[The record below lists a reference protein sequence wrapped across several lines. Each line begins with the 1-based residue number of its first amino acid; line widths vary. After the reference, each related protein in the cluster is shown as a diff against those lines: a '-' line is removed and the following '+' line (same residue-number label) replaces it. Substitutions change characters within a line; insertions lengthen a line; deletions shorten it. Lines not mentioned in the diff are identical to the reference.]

1 VVTLYWSNA
10 EDRRRGLFS
19 THVFAGDFHTYI
31 TWLRL
36 VKNLTPQEE
45 KSAGRYKI
53 VFANYKGEI
62 SPEKSNKKFAE
73 VVDVPGVL
81 QVLAVWR
88 CEPVSAGGSFC
99 LDYEGALPLGLQLA
113 LGLRPSCSDEYEV
126 PLAELPRDDCVV
138 APCFGLGLVFV

>member
-1 VVTLYWSNA
+1 M
-10 EDRRRGLFS
+10 
-19 THVFAGDFHTYI
+19 YI

-36 VKNLTPQEE
+36 VKNLTPREE

-62 SPEKSNKKFAE
+62 SPAESNKKFTK
-73 VVDVPGVL
+73 VVNVPGVL
-81 QVLAVWR
+81 QVLAIWR

-113 LGLRPSCSDEYEV
+113 LGLRPGGPNKYEV
-126 PLAELPRDDCVV
+126 SFVKLSWDDRVV
-138 APCFGLGLVFV
+138 APGLGLSLVFVEGLQGEDAVSVDEVFGRWFVYVGDG

>member
-1 VVTLYWSNA
+1 VTSYWSNV

-36 VKNLTPQEE
+36 VKNLTPREE

-62 SPEKSNKKFAE
+62 SPEESNKKFAE
-73 VVDVPGVL
+73 VVDVLGVL

-88 CEPVSAGGSFC
+88 REPVSAGGSFC
-99 LDYEGALPLGLQLA
+99 LDYEGALPPGLQLA

-126 PLAELPRDDCVV
+126 PLVELPRDDCVV
-138 APCFGLGLVFV
+138 APCFGLGLV

>member
-1 VVTLYWSNA
+1 M
-10 EDRRRGLFS
+10 RGIFL
-19 THVFAGDFHTYI
+19 TYI

-36 VKNLTPQEE
+36 VKNLTPREE

-62 SPEKSNKKFAE
+62 SPYESNKKFAK

-88 CEPVSAGGSFC
+88 CEPVSAGGSF
-99 LDYEGALPLGLQLA
+99 
-113 LGLRPSCSDEYEV
+113 
-126 PLAELPRDDCVV
+126 
-138 APCFGLGLVFV
+138 

>member
-1 VVTLYWSNA
+1 MSKTVVA
-10 EDRRRGLFS
+10 VFFRRMFLRG
-19 THVFAGDFHTYI
+19 VFHTYI

-36 VKNLTPQEE
+36 IKNLTPREE

-62 SPEKSNKKFAE
+62 SPEESNKKFAE

-99 LDYEGALPLGLQLA
+99 LDYKGALPLGLQLA

-126 PLAELPRDDCVV
+126 PFAELPRDDCVV